1 MSISIFE
8 IAKPLSLKYCQNYKI
23 LLTQMQWNQWLL
35 DEIKLKISLTQPLKF
50 SLNRKKA
57 GLFWIKFGF
66 YRENDVERDC
76 FQINVTGFLIVER

>member
-1 MSISIFE
+1 M
-8 IAKPLSLKYCQNYKI
+8 
-23 LLTQMQWNQWLL
+23 
-35 DEIKLKISLTQPLKF
+35 KISLTQPLKF

-76 FQINVTGFLIVER
+76 FQINVTGFLIVERKKYRISFKVPFSRNDN